1 MAEVRKTRP
10 IAWVKAALRDFSKF
24 PEAAQAI
31 CLAAL
36 TIAAEGGKGDLAKP
50 LHRLVPGVLEI
61 TLPVEGGAYRVVYAE
76 ILR

>member
-10 IAWVKAALRDFSKF
+10 ISWVKAALRDFSKF

-31 CLAAL
+31 WRSRCIGL
-36 TIAAEGGKGDLAKP
+36 DLEF
-50 LHRLVPGVLEI
+50 EI
-61 TLPVEGGAYRVVYAE
+61 TLPFEGGAYRVVYAE